1 MKDFKVLNEFLS
13 KFANLARNAPKVLKM
28 NSKCYKYHF
37 ETVSVRNRG

>member
-1 MKDFKVLNEFLS
+1 MKDFKVLNEFSS
-13 KFANLARNAPKVLKM
+13 KFANLARNAPKVLKI